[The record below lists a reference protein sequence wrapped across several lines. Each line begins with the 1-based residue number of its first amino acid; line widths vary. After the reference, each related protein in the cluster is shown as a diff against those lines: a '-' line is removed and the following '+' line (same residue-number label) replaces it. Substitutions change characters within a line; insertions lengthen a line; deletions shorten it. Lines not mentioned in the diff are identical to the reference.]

1 MIETKCPWFSFGA
14 PSPRFLSLVFYDISD
29 WFQNRGFQN
38 GFDLKLGF
46 GPNGPRSTVTYL
58 AFAEHAQ
65 RQVRQR
71 RQIARSADGALFGN
85 PGQARTVEGGDDLL
99 GPDPTRT
106 NSAWSAET
114 GAWAETVTGL
124 RWFLIEKENLY
135 LEPQPQVLSHFF
147 GGGDF
152 LIVFNDNRL
161 SINQLNW
168 MRLVRC
174 HKGISLWDVE
184 GAWCIKWEGPTNAI
198 PFYLPL
204 LLFVLFVF
212 FASSLCV
219 WPGPACAGWCRC
231 GPWPKRWC
239 AAPAACGRARAA
251 AACRR
256 RPNANGSGSPAA
268 PAAFRAR
275 WRCARTCRNRS
286 WCRTPPGSL
295 SGWRRPDCGR
305 PPPALRPPALRQTMV
320 HIAKSKNGPRKS
332 SRK

>member
-147 GGGDF
+147 GGGGISSLF
-152 LIVFNDNRL
+152 STIIVFRSTNSTGWDL
-161 SINQLNW
+161 YAVIKGF
-168 MRLVRC
+168 RC
-174 HKGISLWDVE
+174 E
-184 GAWCIKWEGPTNAI
+184 T
-198 PFYLPL
+198 
-204 LLFVLFVF
+204 
-212 FASSLCV
+212 
-219 WPGPACAGWCRC
+219 
-231 GPWPKRWC
+231 
-239 AAPAACGRARAA
+239 
-251 AACRR
+251 
-256 RPNANGSGSPAA
+256 
-268 PAAFRAR
+268 
-275 WRCARTCRNRS
+275 
-286 WCRTPPGSL
+286 
-295 SGWRRPDCGR
+295 
-305 PPPALRPPALRQTMV
+305 
-320 HIAKSKNGPRKS
+320 
-332 SRK
+332 